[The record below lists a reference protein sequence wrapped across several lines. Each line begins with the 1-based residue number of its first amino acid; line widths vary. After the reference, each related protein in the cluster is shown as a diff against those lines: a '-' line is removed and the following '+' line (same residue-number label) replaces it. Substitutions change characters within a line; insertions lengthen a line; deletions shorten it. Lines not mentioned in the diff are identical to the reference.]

1 MQLRQSRGEPP
12 ATYNARLKSLAL
24 EADIATM
31 TAEELMSTMMITGLT
46 DEELKSE
53 LLKLDN
59 PSVADLDKATENY
72 MRKRNDMKRTSDVS
86 KAYVAKQTGG
96 GGNRKS
102 QESNSNGNKNKLTCW
117 ACGYEGHRA
126 PECRKKKESLYCKKC
141 KKNGHVIK
149 VCGQLKNLQKARQA
163 HNEENTDSTD
173 SEEEQQEEVKAARAN
188 SATPPMI
195 L

>member
-59 PSVADLDKATENY
+59 PSVQDLDKATENFV
-72 MRKRNDMKRTSDVS
+72 RKRNDMKRTSDVS
-86 KAYVAKQTGG
+86 KAYVAKQTGSA
-96 GGNRKS
+96 GNRKS
-102 QESNSNGNKNKLTCW
+102 QDNSSNGNRNKPTCW

-141 KKNGHVIK
+141 KKNGHVMK

-163 HNEENTDSTD
+163 HNDENDSTD

-188 SATPPMI
+188 SATPPM
-195 L
+195 LL